1 MQPSRSTL
9 GAALAIVA
17 GMFCLFI
24 AHWWTPTG
32 TALFGDLTAAWT
44 VGLLLIGAAFVVA
57 PFVAGRNLWAARA
70 LLIVPALALFASGV
84 FFGVASGQGPATAWN
99 DFIPA
104 ILGLVAAFFVG
115 PRVRPEVQRA
125 RQAERAGQEAERQQG
140 HREQR
145 AA

>member
-1 MQPSRSTL
+1 MQPGRSSI
-9 GAALAIVA
+9 GAALAIAA
-17 GMFCLFI
+17 GMFCIFI

-44 VGLLLIGAAFVVA
+44 IALLVIGAAFVVA
-57 PFVAGRNLWAARA
+57 PFVAGRSLWTARA
-70 LLIVPALALFASGV
+70 LLIVPALALIGSGI

-104 ILGLVAAFFVG
+104 LLALVAAFFVG

-125 RQAERAGQEAERQQG
+125 RRAERAGREAERQQVR
-140 HREQR
+140 RERR